1 MSVSRDDVSNLF
13 PAMVERFDPAKAEG
27 ISAAIQFDLSG
38 DNGGQYWLRLADGK
52 AEAGEGEVEN
62 PKMTLRASAEDFYTM
77 MNGGLNP
84 MQAFMTGK
92 VKIQGDTSLALKLMP
107 LING

>member
-1 MSVSRDDVSNLF
+1 MASQQEVAEIF
-13 PAMVERFDPAKAEG
+13 QKMVQRMEPQKIEG
-27 ISAAIQFDLSG
+27 MNAVIQFDLSG
-38 DNGGQYWLRLADGK
+38 DNGGQYWLKLAEGAATTGTGLVDG
-52 AEAGEGEVEN
+52 A
-62 PKMTLRASAEDFYTM
+62 KMTLKASADDFYTM